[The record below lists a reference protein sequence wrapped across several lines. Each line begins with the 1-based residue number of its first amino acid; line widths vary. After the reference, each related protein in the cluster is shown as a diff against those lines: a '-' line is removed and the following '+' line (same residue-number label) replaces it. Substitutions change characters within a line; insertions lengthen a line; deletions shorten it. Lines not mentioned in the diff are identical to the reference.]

1 MAFTRL
7 HVTLAAGLVA
17 AAGTIGAM
25 AMAAAPA
32 AARPATAAKPT
43 PVVLVNQC
51 SGRGQVR
58 PSTIWLPDCPSGAL
72 IGSAK
77 WTSWG
82 SAAFGSGKL
91 EVDNCTPSS
100 SCGPS
105 KYTKYPILIVA
116 WRAERWSGKR
126 GTDYLSRLTW
136 IYTGKRPQRAA
147 VTQTVTL
154 RPDAQ

>member
-1 MAFTRL
+1 MRFTQL
-7 HVTLAAGLVA
+7 HIVLTAGLVGVAGTA
-17 AAGTIGAM
+17 AAL

-32 AARPATAAKPT
+32 SAGPASGAKAP
-43 PVVLVNQC
+43 PVVLANQC

-58 PSTIWLPDCPSGAL
+58 PSAIWLPDCPSGAL

-82 SAAFGSGKL
+82 SVAFGSGKL

-105 KYTKYPILIVA
+105 KYTKYPILIVL
-116 WRAERWSGKR
+116 WRAEPWTGKK
-126 GTDYLSRLTW
+126 GTDYFSRMTW
-136 IYTGKRPQRAA
+136 IYTGRRPSRAP
-147 VTQTVTL
+147 VSQTEVYF
-154 RPDAQ
+154 PDAR